1 MFERILVPLDGSRL
15 STKAL
20 PYASEIA
27 KKFDAELVLLQ
38 VLEPTR
44 PVVLADTDGFGSAG
58 VAEAAI
64 ESAELQDKE
73 NEKKARQYLRRQV
86 KRITD
91 KDIKD

>member
-58 VAEAAI
+58 VASGVPNINREVMFSI
-64 ESAELQDKE
+64 GQI
-73 NEKKARQYLRRQV
+73 R
-86 KRITD
+86 
-91 KDIKD
+91 